1 MRSLDYIV
9 KKYNLDCSGK
19 RTVEIPGAIRSDLGD
34 IFRELMFSSG
44 AEVGVESGIFSE
56 VLLKKN
62 PGLKLFCI
70 DSWKFYEG
78 YNNWSDERFEK
89 DYKKAINRLKPY
101 NAVLIKKFSMDAV
114 KDFDDNSLDFV
125 YIDGNHSFQH
135 VVNDICEWTKK
146 VKKGGIVGGHD
157 YIKIR
162 HRKGKDGKREPMNF
176 NVVEAVTRY
185 IISNNIRPLFL
196 LGEKIDKNRERFR
209 SWFFVKE

>member
-1 MRSLDYIV
+1 MNTLDYIV
-9 KKYNLDCSGK
+9 KKYELDCSGN
-19 RTVEIPGAIRSDLGD
+19 RLVEIPGTTRSDLGD
-34 IFRELMFSSG
+34 IFRELRFSSG
-44 AEVGVESGIFSE
+44 AEVGVESGAFSE

-89 DYKKAINRLKPY
+89 DYKKAIKRLKPY
-101 NAVLIKKFSMDAV
+101 NAVIIKKFSMDAV

-125 YIDGNHSFQH
+125 YIDANHGFQY

-146 VKKGGIVGGHD
+146 VKKGGIVAGHD
-157 YIKIR
+157 YIKIKYR
-162 HRKGKDGKREPMNF
+162 EKKGKPKGEGF
-176 NVVEAVTRY
+176 NVVEAVHSY
-185 IISNNIRPLFL
+185 IRSNNIRPLFA
-196 LGEKIDKNRERFR
+196 LGKKFDKNRERFR